1 MDPDY
6 LVKPGYPTLELSL
19 VSLSKATNKII
30 IKTSITI
37 TTFYFEKILL
47 DAQIRIGIYIN

>member
-6 LVKPGYPTLELSL
+6 LVKPGYPTLELSV

-30 IKTSITI
+30 IKTSIAI